1 MKNFIVCVAFFVVA
15 LGLSNVTMANDCKS
29 PVRDRV
35 ACIGCRA
42 KIATQRVSKGLRCQV
57 QKAKCQTAK
66 AVKSVSKMP
75 MKARC
80 GVKRALQNRPKMIRC
95 CEVSSVEIGA
105 AMVPAVLIIP
115 VAEMPQVDDLAIFD
129 EN

>member
-15 LGLSNVTMANDCKS
+15 LGLSNVTMAECDT

-42 KIATQRVSKGLRCQV
+42 KMATQKVSKGLRCQV
-57 QKAKCQTAK
+57 QKARCQTSK
-66 AVKSVSKMP
+66 MVKSVSKMP

-95 CEVSSVEIGA
+95 CEVSSAEIGA

-115 VAEMPQVDDLAIFD
+115 VAKMPPVDDLVIFD

>member
-15 LGLSNVTMANDCKS
+15 LGLSNVTMAECDT

-42 KIATQRVSKGLRCQV
+42 KVATQKVSKGLRCQV
-57 QKAKCQTAK
+57 QKARCQTSK
-66 AVKSVSKMP
+66 MVKSVSKMP

-80 GVKRALQNRPKMIRC
+80 GVKKALQKRPKMIRC
-95 CEVSSVEIGA
+95 CEVANVA
-105 AMVPAVLIIP
+105 VVPAVLILP
-115 VAEMPQVDDLAIFD
+115 VAEMPQVNDLVIFD